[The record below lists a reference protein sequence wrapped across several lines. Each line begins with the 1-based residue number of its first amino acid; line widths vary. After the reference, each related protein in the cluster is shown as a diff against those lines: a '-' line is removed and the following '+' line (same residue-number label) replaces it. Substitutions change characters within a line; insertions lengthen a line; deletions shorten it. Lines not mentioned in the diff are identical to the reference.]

1 MKKKDIKVHWFD
13 TAEDTVVALLEL
25 LEERNFM
32 AADIN
37 LKLPNEFEVESAFLG
52 DDLQGGKEWYFH
64 GADGNMEGDIR
75 VASLPDAWLINVAS
89 VLKEHLGIKPNNRQ
103 KLIAK
108 VFDTLF
114 PIFMDEDQLVSL
126 PNDELSW
133 IDDIDKILDGEA
145 DEDSCAA
152 ESYGNGDWTL
162 CELYE
167 ERANLQYK
175 VISECM
181 ETFNHMAERS
191 DK

>member
-1 MKKKDIKVHWFD
+1 MERKDIKVHWHD
-13 TAEDTVVALLEL
+13 SSEDIVVALLEL
-25 LEERNFM
+25 LEERNFF
-32 AADIN
+32 AADIK
-37 LKLPNEFEVESAFLG
+37 LTLPNGFEVESAFLVNNSQ
-52 DDLQGGKEWYFH
+52 DCKEWLFH

-75 VASLPDAWLINVAS
+75 VASLPDEWLVNVAS
-89 VLKEHLGIKPNNRQ
+89 ILKEHLGIKPNNRQ

-108 VFDTLF
+108 VFDTLY